1 MGYHCDFCGER
12 RSKVYCRSDEA
23 SLCLSCDRKVHSANA
38 LSGRHSRTLLCERCN
53 SQPAFVRCV
62 EEGKS
67 LCQNCDWTEHAGPN
81 TSLAHTRQPVS
92 YYSGCPTEAELSAM
106 WMFYSPLVGDST
118 CERGMCSMTI
128 TDDMARDWLGMTDI
142 EDASVLVEASDMRNV
157 DVDEATTWMEPLKL
171 PDTDLQKVDMPAGS
185 SSSAVPKVFIPGE
198 MGRAE
203 CEDNGLYDNMDEVDL
218 TIENYEELFTVALN
232 NPGQL
237 FCNDGIEGLFWPTCM
252 PGSDC
257 QGTYPAE
264 GSSLSCKIDPN
275 ICFTRQAHSGISFS
289 GLTGESSAGDYQDC
303 GVVGETPWGLPCPES
318 SIPPPSRSDAVMRYK
333 EKKKARK
340 FEKKVRYASRK
351 ARADVRRRVKGRF
364 IKSGDAYDYD
374 PLSQKVQSRSG

>member
-12 RSKVYCRSDEA
+12 RSKVYCWSDEA
-23 SLCLSCDRKVHSANA
+23 GLCLSCDRKVHSANA
-38 LSGRHSRTLLCERCN
+38 LSRRHSRTLLCERCN

-81 TSLAHTRQPVS
+81 TSLAHNRQPVN

-106 WMFYSPLVGDST
+106 WMFYSPSVGDST

-128 TDDMARDWLGMTDI
+128 TDDMARDWLGITDI

-157 DVDEATTWMEPLKL
+157 DVDEATAWMEPLK
-171 PDTDLQKVDMPAGS
+171 PPHTDLQNVDMPAGS
-185 SSSAVPKVFIPGE
+185 SSSAVSKVFVPGE
-198 MGRAE
+198 KGRAE
-203 CEDNGLYDNMDEVDL
+203 CEDTGLYDNMDEVDL
-218 TIENYEELFTVALN
+218 SIENYEELFTVALN

-237 FCNDGIEGLFWPTCM
+237 FCNGGIEGLFWPTYM

-257 QGTYPAE
+257 QGAYPAE
-264 GSSLSCKIDPN
+264 GSSLSCKTDPN

-303 GVVGETPWGLPCPES
+303 GVVGETPWGLPCLES
-318 SIPPPSRSDAVMRYK
+318 SIPPSRSDAVMRYK
-333 EKKKARK
+333 EKKKAQK

-374 PLSQKVQSRSG
+374 PMSQKVQSRSC